1 MNERTVIRVHEVEG
15 DEGKKGRNE
24 TERKYEEEKEGE
36 LVKEIVVKKKEVV
49 GGLTKKRVTQ

>member
-15 DEGKKGRNE
+15 DEGKKERNE

-36 LVKEIVVKKKEVV
+36 LVKEIVVKKKKWWGV
-49 GGLTKKRVTQ
+49 